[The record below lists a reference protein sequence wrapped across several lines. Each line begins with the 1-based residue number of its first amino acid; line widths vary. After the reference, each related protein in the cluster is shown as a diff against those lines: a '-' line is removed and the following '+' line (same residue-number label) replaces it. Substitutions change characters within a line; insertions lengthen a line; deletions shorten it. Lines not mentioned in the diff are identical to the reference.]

1 MSGLFK
7 RLCQATSL
15 AGFDPS
21 VLVRN
26 AQAAPRFVTDLLRY
40 SRATV
45 APGFRIRL
53 RNIRPI
59 LNEWSGEA
67 GTLKGHY
74 FHQDLWAARKIFE
87 RRPAEHIDIG
97 SRIDGFVAHLM
108 VFMQVRQVDIR
119 PLKSGLRGLEFI
131 QDDATDLGKFQDSS
145 VDSLSSL
152 HAAEHFGLGRYSDPI
167 DPGACFRFMQA
178 LKRVLRPG
186 GRLYFSVPVGRERVE
201 FNAQRVFETKTI
213 LSNFSGL
220 DLVSF
225 SWVGDDGD
233 LREDSE
239 PLAVPPSEAACG
251 LFEFT
256 KARADFA
263 DQAPSPGAFD
273 HAA

>member
-1 MSGLFK
+1 MSRLFR
-7 RLCQATSL
+7 RLSQASSL
-15 AGFDPS
+15 AGFDPG

-26 AQAAPRFVTDLLRY
+26 ARAMPRFLADLRKY
-40 SRATV
+40 SAAAV
-45 APGFRIRL
+45 APEFRIRL

-59 LNEWSGEA
+59 LNDWSGEA
-67 GTLKGHY
+67 GNLKGHY
-74 FHQDLWAARKIFE
+74 FHQDLWAARKIYE

-97 SRIDGFVAHLM
+97 SRIDGFVAHLL
-108 VFMQVRQVDIR
+108 VFMPVQLVDIR
-119 PLKSGLRGLEFI
+119 PIESRLQGLRFI
-131 QDDATDLGKFQDSS
+131 QDDATDLRRLENNS

-201 FNAQRVFETKTI
+201 FNAQRVFAITTI
-213 LSNFSGL
+213 LRSFEGL
-220 DLVSF
+220 ELVSF

-233 LREDSE
+233 LREHSDAT
-239 PLAVPPSEAACG
+239 AVPTGETACG

-256 KARADFA
+256 KSR
-263 DQAPSPGAFD
+263 DQA
-273 HAA
+273 